1 MIQANELR
9 IGNLIEA
16 NVCGL
21 AMLPKLMLKKEMQL
35 KLQCQ
40 AKLKN

>member
-1 MIQANELR
+1 MLR
-9 IGNLIEA
+9 AIGSKIY
-16 NVCGL
+16 
-21 AMLPKLMLKKEMQL
+21 LPITSAAWRCCQKLMLKKEMQL

>member
-1 MIQANELR
+1 MAAN
-9 IGNLIEA
+9 A
-16 NVCGL
+16 CGL
-21 AMLPKLMLKKEMQL
+21 AMLPKLMLKKDMQL